1 MIHDIKQFIN
11 QDIIFLILSIM
22 IVLILI
28 YEKKEHFNEAINF
41 HSDFLNNVKKD
52 SDLKKT
58 YQKILENQEKDEE
71 VDEKLNKYKKM
82 FYNVPFDNKSPL
94 VDKIIDKS
102 VLKNYR
108 VNLDYHSYAHE
119 LTFTEVDKIIKQ
131 IKPSKN
137 YEIKVYNYDPLQYG
151 KHFVDIFNQMYFLLD
166 MNNYYHKSDKRVY
179 ELLDIKFLLKD
190 LIVDSVYKIVYEVK
204 MFKKMKDY
212 GFVFQNTIKH
222 NTDTNITNY
231 LNIDLVGII
240 SEEDIIF
247 NTKKSKEQ
255 ISKEQKCKF
264 DLDIKKDECFKIPY
278 GSNNL
283 NSNDFISG
291 DYLMP
296 HLDKFYEDK
305 KLESEINKNYKQFR
319 CFGRHGFNEAEC
331 KSYDIERK
339 TRGVW
344 DRPCNNNE
352 ECPYYKKNKNY
363 ENERGGCK
371 KGFCEMPINTK
382 TLSYRYY
389 DKKVKPF
396 CYNCEREGCLG
407 DNCYNCCEE
416 QKDRDKYPNLK
427 SPDYI
432 FKNDYRERK

>member
-1 MIHDIKQFIN
+1 MIHGIKK
-11 QDIIFLILSIM
+11 DIIFLILSIV

-41 HSDFLNNVKKD
+41 HDDFLNNVKKD

-58 YQKILENQEKDEE
+58 YQNILENQEKDEE
-71 VDEKLNKYKKM
+71 EDEKLNKYKKL
-82 FYNVPFDNKSPL
+82 YYKVPFDNKSQL
-94 VDKIIDKS
+94 VDKTLDKS

-108 VNLDYHSYAHE
+108 VNPDYHSYAHE
-119 LTFTEVDKIIKQ
+119 LTIMEVGKIVKQ

-137 YEIKVYNYDPLQYG
+137 YEIKVNKYDPLPYG

-166 MNNYYHKSDKRVY
+166 MNNNYHKNDKRMYDLIDV
-179 ELLDIKFLLKD
+179 KFLLKD

-222 NTDTNITNY
+222 NRYTNITNY

-264 DLDIKKDECFKIPY
+264 DLDIKNDECFKIPY
-278 GSNNL
+278 GSDNL
-283 NSNDFISG
+283 SSNDFITG

-305 KLESEINKNYKQFR
+305 KLESEINKNYNQFR

-339 TRGVW
+339 THGVW

-382 TLSYRYY
+382 ALSYRYY
-389 DKKVKPF
+389 DKTVKPF

-416 QKDRDKYPNLK
+416 QEDRDKYPNLK

>member
-1 MIHDIKQFIN
+1 MIHDIKQYIN
-11 QDIIFLILSIM
+11 QDIIFLILSIV

-41 HSDFLNNVKKD
+41 HTDFINNVKKD

-71 VDEKLNKYKKM
+71 DEKLNKYKKLY
-82 FYNVPFDNKSPL
+82 YNVPFDNKSPL
-94 VDKIIDKS
+94 VDKTLDKS

-108 VNLDYHSYAHE
+108 VNPDYHSYAHE

-131 IKPSKN
+131 IKPSKK
-137 YEIKVYNYDPLQYG
+137 YENKVYKYDPLPYG
-151 KHFVDIFNQMYFLLD
+151 KHFVDIFNQLYFLLD

-179 ELLDIKFLLKD
+179 ELIDVKFLLKD

-204 MFKKMKDY
+204 IFKKMKDY

-222 NTDTNITNY
+222 NTYTNITNY
-231 LNIDLVGII
+231 LNIDLVGIV

-255 ISKEQKCKF
+255 KSKEQKCKF

-278 GSNNL
+278 GSDNL

-291 DYLMP
+291 EYLKP
-296 HLDKFYEDK
+296 HLTNFFEDK
-305 KLESEINKNYKQFR
+305 YLEGEINKNYKQFR

-331 KSYDIERK
+331 KSYDKERK
-339 TRGVW
+339 THGVW
-344 DRPCNNNE
+344 DRPCNNNN
-352 ECPYYKKNKNY
+352 ECPFYKKNKNY

-389 DKKVKPF
+389 DKNVKPF
-396 CYNCEREGCLG
+396 CYNCEKEGCLG
-407 DNCYNCCEE
+407 DNCYNCCDE
-416 QKDRDKYPNLK
+416 QEDRDKYPNLK
-427 SPDYI
+427 SSDYI